1 MGRYKLTQDA
11 DRDVARIYQDGLSMF
26 GAVQAEKY
34 TLEMA
39 KRFSFLAE
47 KKTRGSDYGH
57 VLPELRRADYV
68 SHAIYYRHTDYGVL
82 ILRILHGR
90 MDPSRHLRD

>member
-1 MGRYKLTQDA
+1 VGRYKLTQDA
-11 DRDVARIYQDGLSMF
+11 DSDVAEIYLNGLEMF
-26 GAVQAEKY
+26 GAAQAEKY
-34 TLEMA
+34 AANMA
-39 KRFSFLAE
+39 KRFLFLAE
-47 KKTRGSDYGH
+47 KKTQGSDYNH

-90 MDPSRHLRD
+90 MDPGRHL